1 MKRMVLSFL
10 LLLPSILLAQLDAM
24 ETRFIRI
31 TNESLPEV
39 PPLPRF
45 QAPAADLNFR
55 QRLQS
60 FKVTAENYQQPVDM
74 LAAVEQAGM
83 FGNTKIE
90 LDPISAKAYGL
101 TGFYQYEADG
111 ATVVRNTV
119 YKEMR
124 GLYLLEDTTG
134 PSLSPL
140 RRLQDQQPVIRP
152 YIRGRV
158 YHW

>member
-1 MKRMVLSFL
+1 MKRILLSFL
-10 LLLPSILLAQLDAM
+10 VLLPSLVLGQLDGM

-45 QAPAADLNFR
+45 QNPAGDIDFR
-55 QRLQS
+55 KRLQS

-74 LAAVEQAGM
+74 LAAVERTGM
-83 FGNTKIE
+83 FSSTKIE

-101 TGFYQYEADG
+101 TGFPQYQADG

-124 GLYLLEDTTG
+124 GLYLLDDTTG

-140 RRLQDQQPVIRP
+140 RRLQDQQPIIRP

-158 YHW
+158 YPW